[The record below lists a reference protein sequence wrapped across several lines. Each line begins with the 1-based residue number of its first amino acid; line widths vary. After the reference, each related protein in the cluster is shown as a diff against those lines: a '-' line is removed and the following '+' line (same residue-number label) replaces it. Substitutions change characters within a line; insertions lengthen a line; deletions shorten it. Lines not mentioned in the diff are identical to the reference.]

1 MADSDWFTDPDPWQ
15 MLLEARE
22 LLISLTANHN
32 SLVQDYKNTVNRL
45 HELEQLNTRLK
56 FMIEDLEYRMEKLK

>member
-1 MADSDWFTDPDPWQ
+1 MANDDWFTDPDPWQ

-45 HELEQLNTRLK
+45 HELEKQNTRLK

>member
-1 MADSDWFTDPDPWQ
+1 MANDDWFTDPDPWQ

-45 HELEQLNTRLK
+45 HELEKQNTRLK
-56 FMIEDLEYRMEKLK
+56 FMIEDLEYKLEKLK